1 MKREDLFENLGVP
14 ENWGNPKPLVFL
26 FGVPFRKR
34 ETFIVDSY
42 ILFDCHPAAF

>member
-42 ILFDCHPAAF
+42 ILSDCHPAAF